1 MAQRVNIQ
9 YSIEIDKIEEEVLR
23 LVNSAANSLSEAST
37 SLSEHDYRL
46 TVESLRVVGSLR
58 QQLAHIDQ
66 SLSDINKIAS
76 GYLSYQASLVTP
88 QYSDEPSIEAAEARQ
103 ASSQHNEAIDTVEQ
117 IVQNFK
123 DHNAVS

>member
-1 MAQRVNIQ
+1 M
-9 YSIEIDKIEEEVLR
+9 
-23 LVNSAANSLSEAST
+23 
-37 SLSEHDYRL
+37 
-46 TVESLRVVGSLR
+46 R